1 MKLFSTYKTKLIGL
15 LITCVSLACF
25 GISMI
30 AISAM
35 KKNSISIFEN
45 QGISIIQ
52 KAQKYINGN
61 YFEELIETKD
71 DTSRFYKNTHQNLLA
86 LKKHTD
92 CSYLYTLSTKDGKN
106 FSYVIDASDEFYSDE
121 VEKIGTPVDV
131 TEDINEITKAITERA
146 IVPTEMYFTDEWG
159 WIISFYGPIINS
171 QDKVIGVV
179 ACDFLVA
186 DFLSQIKKVALLI
199 GIASVIF
206 LVVFVIVQAIYLSYF
221 FNKLNDVTK
230 AMNNIATGESDLTAR
245 IQFLNDN
252 ELGQLSKACNTVMEK
267 LQSMIHT
274 VKESVSGLQEKS
286 SALHSNSETTLNKIA
301 TIKEDVSDIDN
312 QVENQNSLATTVSQ
326 NVQNLHN
333 VIDSLTNNI
342 SEQTN
347 AISQSSTAIEEITA
361 NIDSITKN
369 INSMSTEYES
379 IVKDAKEGK
388 RLQDLV
394 KKQVEEIEEKAAD
407 LQNANVIITNISAQT
422 NLLAMNAAI
431 EAAHAGKAG
440 VGFSV
445 VAGEIRALAINS
457 NKQTESIGLMLSNI
471 NEAVKGIVEVSGE
484 SAQSFDRLGQRIS
497 NMENMLEQI
506 RNGINEQNLG
516 AQNILEMMQIIDSSA
531 RTIISE
537 SEEMAQDSDYVQS
550 SMKELHASA
559 ESILENTHQMVDNLN
574 EVKNCA
580 VVASNSSEQSLDLT
594 TTLNSLVK
602 GYKTE

>member
-1 MKLFSTYKTKLIGL
+1 MQYCNGKTTIYDSHSK
-15 LITCVSLACF
+15 
-25 GISMI
+25 
-30 AISAM
+30 
-35 KKNSISIFEN
+35 
-45 QGISIIQ
+45 
-52 KAQKYINGN
+52 
-61 YFEELIETKD
+61 
-71 DTSRFYKNTHQNLLA
+71 R
-86 LKKHTD
+86 
-92 CSYLYTLSTKDGKN
+92 
-106 FSYVIDASDEFYSDE
+106 
-121 VEKIGTPVDV
+121 
-131 TEDINEITKAITERA
+131 
-146 IVPTEMYFTDEWG
+146 
-159 WIISFYGPIINS
+159 ISFWI
-171 QDKVIGVV
+171 
-179 ACDFLVA
+179 
-186 DFLSQIKKVALLI
+186 
-199 GIASVIF
+199 
-206 LVVFVIVQAIYLSYF
+206 
-221 FNKLNDVTK
+221 T
-230 AMNNIATGESDLTAR
+230 R
-245 IQFLNDN
+245 
-252 ELGQLSKACNTVMEK
+252 
-267 LQSMIHT
+267 
-274 VKESVSGLQEKS
+274 KS

-379 IVKDAKEGK
+379 IVKDTKEGK

-394 KKQVEEIEEKAAD
+394 KKQVEEIEEKASD

>member
-1 MKLFSTYKTKLIGL
+1 MKLFSTYKAKLIGL

-52 KAQKYINGN
+52 KAQKHINGN

-86 LKKHTD
+86 LKKHTE

-369 INSMSTEYES
+369 INSMSVEYES
-379 IVKDAKEGK
+379 IVKDTKEGK

-394 KKQVEEIEEKAAD
+394 KKQVEEIEEKASD
-407 LQNANVIITNISAQT
+407 LQNANVIITNISA
-422 NLLAMNAAI
+422 
-431 EAAHAGKAG
+431 
-440 VGFSV
+440 
-445 VAGEIRALAINS
+445 
-457 NKQTESIGLMLSNI
+457 
-471 NEAVKGIVEVSGE
+471 
-484 SAQSFDRLGQRIS
+484 
-497 NMENMLEQI
+497 
-506 RNGINEQNLG
+506 
-516 AQNILEMMQIIDSSA
+516 
-531 RTIISE
+531 
-537 SEEMAQDSDYVQS
+537 
-550 SMKELHASA
+550 
-559 ESILENTHQMVDNLN
+559 
-574 EVKNCA
+574 
-580 VVASNSSEQSLDLT
+580 
-594 TTLNSLVK
+594 
-602 GYKTE
+602 

>member
-1 MKLFSTYKTKLIGL
+1 MIISHLNL
-15 LITCVSLACF
+15 LNRYQK
-25 GISMI
+25 ISYP
-30 AISAM
+30 
-35 KKNSISIFEN
+35 KEKNSISIFEN

-52 KAQKYINGN
+52 KAQKHINGD

-71 DTSRFYKNTHQNLLA
+71 DTSKFYKSTHQNLLA
-86 LKKHTD
+86 LKKHTE

-131 TEDINEITKAITERA
+131 TDDINEITKAITERT
-146 IVPTEMYFTDEWG
+146 IVPTEMYFTEEWG

-326 NVQNLHN
+326 NVQNLHS

-369 INSMSTEYES
+369 INSMSVEYES
-379 IVKDAKEGK
+379 IVKDTK
-388 RLQDLV
+388 DT
-394 KKQVEEIEEKAAD
+394 
-407 LQNANVIITNISAQT
+407 IT
-422 NLLAMNAAI
+422 
-431 EAAHAGKAG
+431 
-440 VGFSV
+440 
-445 VAGEIRALAINS
+445 
-457 NKQTESIGLMLSNI
+457 
-471 NEAVKGIVEVSGE
+471 
-484 SAQSFDRLGQRIS
+484 
-497 NMENMLEQI
+497 QI
-506 RNGINEQNLG
+506 RFSMFSQCKLLKHPVRAHRPQPNNADTTAEIPINMKIPPFSSFSIIILPIG
-516 AQNILEMMQIIDSSA
+516 A
-531 RTIISE
+531 
-537 SEEMAQDSDYVQS
+537 
-550 SMKELHASA
+550 
-559 ESILENTHQMVDNLN
+559 VDKLFYS
-574 EVKNCA
+574 KFSPRA
-580 VVASNSSEQSLDLT
+580 GNSVIR
-594 TTLNSLVK
+594 LV
-602 GYKTE
+602 

>member
-1 MKLFSTYKTKLIGL
+1 MKLFSTYKAKLIGL

-92 CSYLYTLSTKDGKN
+92 CTYLYTLSTKDGKN

-131 TEDINEITKAITERA
+131 TEDINEITKAITERT
-146 IVPTEMYFTDEWG
+146 IVPTEMYFTEEWG

-186 DFLSQIKKVALLI
+186 DFLSQIRKVALLI

-245 IQFLNDN
+245 IQVLNDN

-516 AQNILEMMQIIDSSA
+516 AQNILEMMQIIDNSA

-574 EVKNCA
+574 DVKNCA

>member
-1 MKLFSTYKTKLIGL
+1 MKLFSTYKAKLIGL

-71 DTSRFYKNTHQNLLA
+71 DTSRFYKNTQQNLLA

-131 TEDINEITKAITERA
+131 TEDINEITKAITERT
-146 IVPTEMYFTDEWG
+146 IVPTEMYFTEEWG

-186 DFLSQIKKVALLI
+186 DFLSQIRKVALLI

-245 IQFLNDN
+245 IQVLNDN

-516 AQNILEMMQIIDSSA
+516 AQNILEMMQIIDNSA

-574 EVKNCA
+574 DVKNCA

-594 TTLNSLVK
+594 TTLNNLVK

>member
-1 MKLFSTYKTKLIGL
+1 MKLFSTYKAKLIGL

-92 CSYLYTLSTKDGKN
+92 CTYLYTLSTKDGKN

-131 TEDINEITKAITERA
+131 TEDINEITKAITERT
-146 IVPTEMYFTDEWG
+146 IVPTEMYFTEEWG

-245 IQFLNDN
+245 IQVLNDN

-369 INSMSTEYES
+369 INSMSVEYES
-379 IVKDAKEGK
+379 IVKDTKEGK

-394 KKQVEEIEEKAAD
+394 KKQVEEIEEKASD

-516 AQNILEMMQIIDSSA
+516 AQNILEMMQIIDNSA

>member
-1 MKLFSTYKTKLIGL
+1 MKLFSTYKAKLIGL

-52 KAQKYINGN
+52 KAQKYINGD

-92 CSYLYTLSTKDGKN
+92 CTYLYTLSTKDEKN

-146 IVPTEMYFTDEWG
+146 IVPTEMYFTEEWG

-186 DFLSQIKKVALLI
+186 DFLSQIRKVALLI

-245 IQFLNDN
+245 IQVLNDN

-326 NVQNLHN
+326 NVQNLHS

-369 INSMSTEYES
+369 INSMSVEYES
-379 IVKDAKEGK
+379 IVKDTKEGK

-394 KKQVEEIEEKAAD
+394 KKQVEEIEEKASD

>member
-86 LKKHTD
+86 LKKHTE

>member
-1 MKLFSTYKTKLIGL
+1 MKLFSTYKAKLIGL

-131 TEDINEITKAITERA
+131 TEDINEITKAINERT
-146 IVPTEMYFTDEWG
+146 IVPTEMYFTEEWG

-179 ACDFLVA
+179 ACEFLVA
-186 DFLSQIKKVALLI
+186 DFLSQIRKVALLI

-245 IQFLNDN
+245 IQVLNDN

-516 AQNILEMMQIIDSSA
+516 AQNILEMMQIIDNSA

-574 EVKNCA
+574 DVKNCA

>member
-1 MKLFSTYKTKLIGL
+1 MKLFSTYKAKLIGL

-131 TEDINEITKAITERA
+131 TEDINEITKAITERT
-146 IVPTEMYFTDEWG
+146 IVPTEMYFTEEWG

-186 DFLSQIKKVALLI
+186 DFLSQIRKVALLI

-245 IQFLNDN
+245 IQVLNDN

-516 AQNILEMMQIIDSSA
+516 AQNILEMMQIIDNSA

-574 EVKNCA
+574 DVKNCA

-594 TTLNSLVK
+594 TTLNNLVK

>member
-1 MKLFSTYKTKLIGL
+1 MKLFSTYKAKLIGL
-15 LITCVSLACF
+15 LITCVSLACL
-25 GISMI
+25 GISII

-131 TEDINEITKAITERA
+131 TEDINEITKAITERT
-146 IVPTEMYFTDEWG
+146 IVPTEMYFTEEWG

-186 DFLSQIKKVALLI
+186 DFLSQIRKIALLI

-245 IQFLNDN
+245 IQVLTDN

-326 NVQNLHN
+326 NVQNLHS

-369 INSMSTEYES
+369 INSMSVEYES

-516 AQNILEMMQIIDSSA
+516 AQNILEMMQIIDNSA

>member
-1 MKLFSTYKTKLIGL
+1 MKLFSTYKAKLIGL
-15 LITCVSLACF
+15 LITCVSLACL
-25 GISMI
+25 GISII

-131 TEDINEITKAITERA
+131 TEDINEITKAITERT
-146 IVPTEMYFTDEWG
+146 IVPTEMYFTEEWG

-186 DFLSQIKKVALLI
+186 DFLSQIRKIALLI

-245 IQFLNDN
+245 IQVLNDN

-369 INSMSTEYES
+369 INSMSVEYES
-379 IVKDAKEGK
+379 IVKDTKEGK

-394 KKQVEEIEEKAAD
+394 KKQVEEIEEKASD

>member
-1 MKLFSTYKTKLIGL
+1 MKLFSTYKAKLIGL

-146 IVPTEMYFTDEWG
+146 IVPTEMYFTEEWG

-369 INSMSTEYES
+369 INSMSVEYES
-379 IVKDAKEGK
+379 IVKDTKEGK

-394 KKQVEEIEEKAAD
+394 KKQVEEIEEKASD

>member
-1 MKLFSTYKTKLIGL
+1 MKLFSTYKAKLIGL

-52 KAQKYINGN
+52 KAQKHINGD
-61 YFEELIETKD
+61 YFEELIETND
-71 DTSRFYKNTHQNLLA
+71 DTSNFYKSTHQNLLA
-86 LKKHTD
+86 LKKHTE

-131 TEDINEITKAITERA
+131 TEDINEITKAITERT
-146 IVPTEMYFTDEWG
+146 IVPTEMYFTEEWG

-394 KKQVEEIEEKAAD
+394 KKQVEEIEEKASD

>member
-131 TEDINEITKAITERA
+131 TEDINEITKAITERT
-146 IVPTEMYFTDEWG
+146 IVPTEMYFTEEWG

-186 DFLSQIKKVALLI
+186 DFLSQIRKIALLI

-245 IQFLNDN
+245 IQVLNDN

-379 IVKDAKEGK
+379 IVKDTKEGK

-394 KKQVEEIEEKAAD
+394 KKQVEEIEEKASD

-574 EVKNCA
+574 DVKNCA

>member
-1 MKLFSTYKTKLIGL
+1 MKLFSTYKAKLIGL

-131 TEDINEITKAITERA
+131 TEDINEITKAITERT
-146 IVPTEMYFTDEWG
+146 IVPTEMYFTEEWG

-394 KKQVEEIEEKAAD
+394 KKQVEEIEEKASD

-550 SMKELHASA
+550 SMKELHTSA

>member
-1 MKLFSTYKTKLIGL
+1 
-15 LITCVSLACF
+15 
-25 GISMI
+25 
-30 AISAM
+30 
-35 KKNSISIFEN
+35 
-45 QGISIIQ
+45 
-52 KAQKYINGN
+52 
-61 YFEELIETKD
+61 
-71 DTSRFYKNTHQNLLA
+71 
-86 LKKHTD
+86 
-92 CSYLYTLSTKDGKN
+92 
-106 FSYVIDASDEFYSDE
+106 
-121 VEKIGTPVDV
+121 
-131 TEDINEITKAITERA
+131 
-146 IVPTEMYFTDEWG
+146 MYFTEEWG

-186 DFLSQIKKVALLI
+186 DFLSQIRKVALLI

-221 FNKLNDVTK
+221 FNKLNNVTK

-245 IQFLNDN
+245 IQVLNDN

-274 VKESVSGLQEKS
+274 VKESVSGLQEKN

-369 INSMSTEYES
+369 INSMSVEYES

-394 KKQVEEIEEKAAD
+394 KKQVEEIEEKASD

-445 VAGEIRALAINS
+445 VAGEIRALATNS

-537 SEEMAQDSDYVQS
+537 SEEMAQNSDYVQS

>member
-52 KAQKYINGN
+52 KAQKHINGD

-71 DTSRFYKNTHQNLLA
+71 DTSKFYKSTHQNLLA
-86 LKKHTD
+86 LKKHTE

-286 SALHSNSETTLNKIA
+286 SELHSNSETTLNKIA

-379 IVKDAKEGK
+379 IVKDTKEGK

-394 KKQVEEIEEKAAD
+394 KKQVEEIEEKASD

-574 EVKNCA
+574 DVKNCA

>member
-1 MKLFSTYKTKLIGL
+1 MKLFSTYKAKLIGL
-15 LITCVSLACF
+15 LITCVSLACL
-25 GISMI
+25 GISII

-131 TEDINEITKAITERA
+131 TEDINEITKAITERT
-146 IVPTEMYFTDEWG
+146 IVPTEMYFTEEWG

-186 DFLSQIKKVALLI
+186 DFLSQIRKIALLI

-369 INSMSTEYES
+369 INSMSVEYES
-379 IVKDAKEGK
+379 IVKDTKEGK

-394 KKQVEEIEEKAAD
+394 KKQVEEIEEKASD

>member
-1 MKLFSTYKTKLIGL
+1 MKLFSTYKAKLIGL
-15 LITCVSLACF
+15 LITCVSLACL
-25 GISMI
+25 GISII

-92 CSYLYTLSTKDGKN
+92 CTYLYTLSTKDGKN

-245 IQFLNDN
+245 IQVLNDN

-369 INSMSTEYES
+369 INSMSIEYES

-457 NKQTESIGLMLSNI
+457 NKQTESIGIMLSNI

-516 AQNILEMMQIIDSSA
+516 AQNILEMMQIIDNSA

-574 EVKNCA
+574 DVKNCA

>member
-1 MKLFSTYKTKLIGL
+1 MKLFSTYKAKLIGL
-15 LITCVSLACF
+15 LITCVSLACL
-25 GISMI
+25 GISII

-52 KAQKYINGN
+52 KAQKHINGD

-71 DTSRFYKNTHQNLLA
+71 ESSKFFKSTHQNLLS

-92 CSYLYTLSTKDGKN
+92 CTYLYTLSTKDGKN

-131 TEDINEITKAITERA
+131 TEDINEITKAITERT
-146 IVPTEMYFTDEWG
+146 IVPTEMYFTEEWG

-379 IVKDAKEGK
+379 IVKDTKEGK

-394 KKQVEEIEEKAAD
+394 KKQVEEIEEKASD

>member
-1 MKLFSTYKTKLIGL
+1 MKLFSTYKAKLIGL
-15 LITCVSLACF
+15 LITCVSLACL
-25 GISMI
+25 GISII

-131 TEDINEITKAITERA
+131 TEDINEITKAITERT
-146 IVPTEMYFTDEWG
+146 IVPTEMYFTEEWG

-369 INSMSTEYES
+369 INSMSVEYES

-388 RLQDLV
+388 RLQDLA
-394 KKQVEEIEEKAAD
+394 KKQVEEIEEKASD

-516 AQNILEMMQIIDSSA
+516 AQNILEMMQIIDNSA

>member
-1 MKLFSTYKTKLIGL
+1 MKLFSTYKAKLIGL

-92 CSYLYTLSTKDGKN
+92 CTYLYTLSTKDGKN

-131 TEDINEITKAITERA
+131 TEDINEITKAITERT
-146 IVPTEMYFTDEWG
+146 IVPTEMYFTEEWG

-245 IQFLNDN
+245 IQVLNDN

-574 EVKNCA
+574 DVKNCA

>member
-1 MKLFSTYKTKLIGL
+1 
-15 LITCVSLACF
+15 
-25 GISMI
+25 
-30 AISAM
+30 
-35 KKNSISIFEN
+35 
-45 QGISIIQ
+45 
-52 KAQKYINGN
+52 
-61 YFEELIETKD
+61 
-71 DTSRFYKNTHQNLLA
+71 
-86 LKKHTD
+86 
-92 CSYLYTLSTKDGKN
+92 
-106 FSYVIDASDEFYSDE
+106 
-121 VEKIGTPVDV
+121 
-131 TEDINEITKAITERA
+131 
-146 IVPTEMYFTDEWG
+146 
-159 WIISFYGPIINS
+159 
-171 QDKVIGVV
+171 
-179 ACDFLVA
+179 
-186 DFLSQIKKVALLI
+186 
-199 GIASVIF
+199 
-206 LVVFVIVQAIYLSYF
+206 
-221 FNKLNDVTK
+221 
-230 AMNNIATGESDLTAR
+230 
-245 IQFLNDN
+245 
-252 ELGQLSKACNTVMEK
+252 
-267 LQSMIHT
+267 
-274 VKESVSGLQEKS
+274 
-286 SALHSNSETTLNKIA
+286 
-301 TIKEDVSDIDN
+301 
-312 QVENQNSLATTVSQ
+312 
-326 NVQNLHN
+326 
-333 VIDSLTNNI
+333 
-342 SEQTN
+342 
-347 AISQSSTAIEEITA
+347 
-361 NIDSITKN
+361 
-369 INSMSTEYES
+369 MSTEYES
-379 IVKDAKEGK
+379 IVKDTKEGK

-394 KKQVEEIEEKAAD
+394 KKQVEEIEEKASD

-574 EVKNCA
+574 DVKNCA